1 MYAVIESGG
10 KQYRV
15 SKGDV
20 IEVELLPTTGKQT
33 EKVQF
38 DRVLMLGDGDDV
50 QVGDPVVEGASV
62 KATLV
67 DRVRGPKVKVFKFKR
82 RKGYRRTQGHRQ
94 NYLRVQIDSIQA

>member
-20 IEVELLPTTGKQT
+20 IDVELLPTTDKQT

-50 QVGDPVVEGASV
+50 KVGDPVVEGASV

-94 NYLRVQIDSIQA
+94 NYLRVHIDSIQA